1 MTTTTAP
8 LAPRTAT
15 DAPLRRVIRVD
26 VVACAGSGALL
37 LAAAGP
43 LADVLDVT
51 NAAPIQ
57 AAGAFLVVLGLALA
71 VLART
76 PHDVLVRLTPWSA
89 AGDALWATGS
99 LAIAAAAPLSGVGRA
114 LVAAQ
119 GLAVA
124 GMAVAKLMARRH
136 VVGG

>member
-8 LAPRTAT
+8 PAARTAT
-15 DAPLRRVIRVD
+15 DAPLRRVIRAD

-43 LADVLDVT
+43 LADVLGVT
-51 NAAPIQ
+51 NAAPVQ
-57 AAGAFLVVLGLALA
+57 AAGAFLLVLGLALA

-89 AGDALWATGS
+89 AGDALWAAGS

-124 GMAVAKLMARRH
+124 GMAVAKLMGRRH

>member
-1 MTTTTAP
+1 MTTTTARP
-8 LAPRTAT
+8 AARTAT

-51 NAAPIQ
+51 NAAPVQ

-76 PHDVLVRLTPWSA
+76 PHDVIVRLTPWSA
-89 AGDALWATGS
+89 AGDALWAAGS